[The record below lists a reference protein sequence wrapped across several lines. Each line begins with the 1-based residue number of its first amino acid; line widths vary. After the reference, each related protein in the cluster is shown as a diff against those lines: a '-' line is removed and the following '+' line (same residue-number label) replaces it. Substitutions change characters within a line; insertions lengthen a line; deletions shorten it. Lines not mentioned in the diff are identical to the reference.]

1 METTLFTNPIV
12 SDLINTKSFAEF
24 EQILEKDPTQLESL
38 LHELMPQLIN
48 SGTKTFNHISER
60 MPFIYS
66 SMTALS
72 SLMTNVQTRY
82 ADKPIYPMIYFALV
96 GPAGSNKGIVKY
108 ASKML
113 RSIHQEIK
121 THSEEEFKKFKAAH
135 RQWVKSVKENPSLP
149 EPIRPPYSIPI
160 VSADITK
167 SKLIQQIADNVGLPT
182 FIITDEIDTL
192 VGAARSQYGTGIS
205 AMLRSAYHHDPI
217 SQQLK
222 SDNQHYDIEEPKVA
236 LCIAGTPSQMLGF
249 INNVENGLYS
259 RFTILLTDDS
269 ITWNSVAPC
278 STCPDREETFNRIG
292 KECLQLFYFLKSS
305 PIQVEFT
312 QWQWDLINSFG
323 EEKLGI
329 YATLQSEYLGSVV
342 KRHSLMIVKLAMLIT
357 VLKAFETNCT
367 SKNLYCDKEA
377 FVAAMILVRQS
388 LYCSVEFFE
397 QFNTG
402 QKTPLA
408 KSNTLLITKLPSEFS
423 RHEAV
428 HIATLEKISERTL
441 DRALEQLVSAGLF
454 NKNGHGKYQKTE
466 LAVRANVAN

>member
-1 METTLFTNPIV
+1 MKTTLFTNPVLI
-12 SDLINTKSFAEF
+12 DLINAKSFAEF
-24 EQILEKDPTQLESL
+24 EEILPKDPKEMESL
-38 LHELMPQLIN
+38 LHELMPHLVH
-48 SGTKTFNHISER
+48 SGTKTFNHISEQL
-60 MPFIYS
+60 PFIYS
-66 SMTALS
+66 SMAALS

-113 RSIHQEIK
+113 RPIHKEIK
-121 THSEEEFKKFKAAH
+121 LHSEEAFKKYKADH
-135 RQWVKSVKENPSLP
+135 RHWLKAVKEHASLP
-149 EPIRPPYSIPI
+149 EPQRPPYSIPI

-167 SKLIQQIADNVGLPT
+167 SKLIQQIADNVGFPT

-192 VGAARSQYGTGIS
+192 VGAAKSQYGTGIS

-222 SDNQHYDIEEPKVA
+222 SENQHYDIEEPKVA

-249 INNVENGLYS
+249 IDNVENGLYS

-278 STCPDREETFNRIG
+278 PTCPDREDTFKTIG
-292 KECLQLFYFLKSS
+292 KSCFDLFEYLKHA
-305 PIQVEFT
+305 PIEIEFT

-342 KRHSLMIVKLAMLIT
+342 KRHSLMIVKLAMVIT
-357 VLKAFETNCT
+357 VLKAFEKN
-367 SKNLYCDKEA
+367 SSVKNLYCDKEA
-377 FVAAMILVRQS
+377 FIAAMILVRQS

-402 QKTPLA
+402 KKTPLA
-408 KSNTLLITKLPSEFS
+408 KNNTLLITKLPDEFS
-423 RHEAV
+423 RSEAV
-428 HIATLEKISERTL
+428 GIATAERISERTL
-441 DRALEQLVSAGLF
+441 DRALEQLGSAGLLV
-454 NKNGHGKYQKTE
+454 KNGHGKYKKTD

>member
-1 METTLFTNPIV
+1 MESTLFTNPIV
-12 SDLINTKSFAEF
+12 SDLINAKSFAEF

-38 LHELMPQLIN
+38 LYDLLPQLIS
-48 SGTKTFNHISER
+48 SGSMTFNHISER

-66 SMTALS
+66 SLTALS

-82 ADKPIYPMIYFALV
+82 ADKPIYPMLYFALV

-113 RSIHQEIK
+113 RAIHHEIK
-121 THSEEEFKKFKAAH
+121 THSEEEFKKFKVAH
-135 RQWVKSVKENPSLP
+135 RQWIKSVKENPSLP
-149 EPIRPPYSIPI
+149 EPTRPPYSIPI

-192 VGAARSQYGTGIS
+192 VGAAKSQYGTGIS

-249 INNVENGLYS
+249 IDNVENGLYS

-278 STCPDREETFNRIG
+278 STCPDREDTFNRMG
-292 KECLQLFYFLKSS
+292 KGCLQLYNFMKRS
-305 PIQVEFT
+305 PIEIEFT

-342 KRHSLMIVKLAMLIT
+342 KRHSLMIVKLAMVIT
-357 VLKAFETNCT
+357 ILKAFETNN
-367 SKNLYCDKEA
+367 SSDKLYCDKEA
-377 FVAAMILVRQS
+377 FVAAMILIRNS
-388 LYCSVEFFE
+388 LLCSVEFFE
-397 QFNTG
+397 HFNTG
-402 QKTPLA
+402 KKTPLA
-408 KSNTLLITKLPSEFS
+408 KNNTLLITKLPTEFS
-423 RHEAV
+423 RYEAV
-428 HIATLEKISERTL
+428 SIATAERISERTL
-441 DRALEQLVSAGLF
+441 DRALEQLVSAGLL
-454 NKNGHGKYQKTE
+454 NKNGHGKYKKTD